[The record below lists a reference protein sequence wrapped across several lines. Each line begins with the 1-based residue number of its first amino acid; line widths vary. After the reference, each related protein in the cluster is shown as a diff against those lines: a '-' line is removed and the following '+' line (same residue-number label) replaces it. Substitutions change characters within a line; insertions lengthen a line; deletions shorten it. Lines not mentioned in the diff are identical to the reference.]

1 MNLNPIIKWALRQ
14 ALGKARFE
22 MLLEFIEGPL
32 GILIDS
38 LTKGKIGGTVNDL
51 NKAVDQIQEVAG
63 RYGIRIVPP
72 AK

>member
-1 MNLNPIIKWALRQ
+1 MSLNPLLKWALRQ
-14 ALGKARFE
+14 TLGKARFE

-38 LTKGKIGGTVNDL
+38 LTKGKIGGTVDDL
-51 NKAVDQIQEVAG
+51 NRAVDQLQEVAG

-72 AK
+72 VK